1 MNPVDLI
8 REKLESCFIF
18 CSYAAPEIR
27 HELGVRHLGQVWTK
41 LPSWYIW
48 LDELPGAFMLELRG
62 GAAFDLDGTACHGA
76 AGVVRYF
83 PSNAQDGL
91 WNRAEVAL
99 LQEGTFDNTGT
110 PYLDQLE
117 KIAGTELF
125 VVGTFELHDLGTGDG
140 LLFVYEATKEDVS
153 SAAAGVRLFDS
164 LVGMQA
170 YTSQATPAGPFVWGR
185 QGRAAVFS
193 SLGNGE
199 ALLKNYLDAEQLSA
213 VSACDIS
220 VRTWSALAERKP
232 VAAEGTGCCCC
243 CH

>member
-8 REKLESCFIF
+8 RERLEACFIF

-27 HELGVRHLGQVWTK
+27 KELGIKHLGQVWAQ
-41 LPSWYIW
+41 LPSWYFW

-76 AGVVRYF
+76 AGVIRYF
-83 PSNAQDGL
+83 PSNEQEGQWNGVERAMLQD
-91 WNRAEVAL
+91 
-99 LQEGTFDNTGT
+99 GTFDNTGT
-110 PYLDQLE
+110 PYFDQLE
-117 KIAGTELF
+117 KIAGTERF
-125 VVGTFELHDLGTGDG
+125 VVGTFELHNLGAGHD
-140 LLFVYEATKEDVS
+140 LLFVYEAMKENLP
-153 SAAAGVRLFDS
+153 SAAAGVRLFDR

-185 QGRAAVFS
+185 LGRAAIFS
-193 SLGNGE
+193 SLDNGE
-199 ALLKNYLDAEQLSA
+199 ELLKNYLDGEQFST
-213 VSACDIS
+213 VSACDLS
-220 VRTWSALAERKP
+220 ARAWAALAERKP